1 MGVYM
6 NENGYVCYVRDGY
19 NMQTGTENPYHRQ
32 HIREFQQ
39 MANEIAERKVRELA
53 PKICAEMFNDAIMN
67 LIPAL
72 EQDVTTALDVSIND
86 MGEIFAGEKT
96 TKFVS
101 QQIAKQLQARL
112 SNFKIKF

>member
-1 MGVYM
+1 M
-6 NENGYVCYVRDGY
+6 NYIGKDGSFCYIRDGY
-19 NMQTGTENPYHRQ
+19 NMQMDTENPNHLQ
-32 HIREFQQ
+32 HVLEFRQ
-39 MANEIAERKVRELA
+39 MAIEIA
-53 PKICAEMFNDAIMN
+53 
-67 LIPAL
+67 
-72 EQDVTTALDVSIND
+72 DVTTALDVSIND